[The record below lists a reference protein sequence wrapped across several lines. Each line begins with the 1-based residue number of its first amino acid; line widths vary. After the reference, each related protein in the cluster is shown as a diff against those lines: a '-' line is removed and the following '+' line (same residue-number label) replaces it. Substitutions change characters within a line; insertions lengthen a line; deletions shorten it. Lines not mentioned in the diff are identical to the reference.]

1 VHILGAPP
9 SLASPPIVP
18 EMAGSSSDSDAGEQL
33 LHDDGGHS
41 GAVTCLPGVCFSCV
55 SSGNVG
61 VVQRFGRYIGY
72 QEPGCIPYCPC
83 LDTITTVSMKTKQ
96 LACNTDCKTH
106 DNVTLRVSTSITYRV
121 NKKMLKAAVF
131 DIDNPE
137 YQMQAY
143 VDNVVRSLLPTM
155 DLDDAYSNKDTLC
168 HQILAE
174 LQRSMAPYG
183 HHILNALVTDLSPDP
198 AVLQAM
204 NAINAAKRHRMAAS
218 EQAEAQKALQVK
230 AAEADAESKY
240 LAGTGEG
247 HGRGCQGV
255 HAADDR
261 CWPLAPRRH
270 ALDGHHSVH
279 RYAER
284 LCGKPKLLSHHGAE
298 WPRCGQ
304 GRGGAG
310 PRRLH
315 HRKCS
320 GASQSARHALGFPG
334 RPVESEE

>member
-218 EQAEAQKALQVK
+218 EQAEAQKVLLVK

-240 LAGTGEG
+240 LAGTGIARMRRAMAEG
-247 HGRGCQGV
+247 VKESMQQMIAAGLSPQDAMHLMVTTQYIDTLKDFAANPNSSAIMVPSGPGAARDVEAQVRDGFITANALARPSQ
-255 HAADDR
+255 HAMR
-261 CWPLAPRRH
+261 
-270 ALDGHHSVH
+270 
-279 RYAER
+279 
-284 LCGKPKLLSHHGAE
+284 
-298 WPRCGQ
+298 
-304 GRGGAG
+304 
-310 PRRLH
+310 
-315 HRKCS
+315 
-320 GASQSARHALGFPG
+320 
-334 RPVESEE
+334 